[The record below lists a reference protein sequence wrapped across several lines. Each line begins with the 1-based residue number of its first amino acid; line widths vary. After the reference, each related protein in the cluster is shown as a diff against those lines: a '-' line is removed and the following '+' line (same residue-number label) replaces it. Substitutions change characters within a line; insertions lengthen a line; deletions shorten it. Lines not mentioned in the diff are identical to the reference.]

1 MFKLIHAGRQ
11 ITKPNSHYRTGVGA
25 LLRLTLPD
33 EEGPVTLAPQH
44 FLSLGAFDVTYI
56 PGTLIVVG
64 RALVFLQRV
73 GAANT
78 ELNAV
83 TSQTNAEL
91 QPLPKLQVEI
101 QRQPVITIQVAELR
115 HLLIGIVLYAQ
126 PFIDLFLPRPLLR
139 QPSAK
144 SQRDGLNPEKQTI
157 QSGSGV

>member
-1 MFKLIHAGRQ
+1 MNAGRQ

-44 FLSLGAFDVTYI
+44 FLSLGALDVPHI

-78 ELNAV
+78 ELNGV
-83 TSQTNAEL
+83 VSCPL
-91 QPLPKLQVEI
+91 QKKTKKQKP
-101 QRQPVITIQVAELR
+101 
-115 HLLIGIVLYAQ
+115 
-126 PFIDLFLPRPLLR
+126 
-139 QPSAK
+139 
-144 SQRDGLNPEKQTI
+144 KQTLSSNHSLNYRWRFKAN
-157 QSGSGV
+157 Q

>member
-1 MFKLIHAGRQ
+1 MFKSINAGHQ

-83 TSQTNAEL
+83 TSKKK
-91 QPLPKLQVEI
+91 P
-101 QRQPVITIQVAELR
+101 
-115 HLLIGIVLYAQ
+115 
-126 PFIDLFLPRPLLR
+126 
-139 QPSAK
+139 
-144 SQRDGLNPEKQTI
+144 KQTLSSNHSLNYRWRFKGN
-157 QSGSGV
+157 Q